1 MIIHRP
7 ENKAHTRE
15 RIEKH
20 AGGALRGEAREEP
33 GGWSFEV
40 EALAIFGLLRA
51 IKQDPEL
58 RFTYF
63 IDLSAVD
70 YADYS
75 EPRPGRYAV
84 VYVLLSPELGQRVR
98 FTCHL
103 PENGAEI
110 ASVAS
115 IFAGA
120 NWCEREVYDLYGIR
134 FSDHPNLKRILM
146 PDDYDG
152 HPLRKDYPLR
162 GRGERASFP
171 VYAATRGHSRNL

>member
-1 MIIHRP
+1 MIIHRA
-7 ENKAHTRE
+7 ENKNLTRE

-20 AGGALRGEAREEP
+20 AGAALRGPAREEP
-33 GGWSFEV
+33 DGWSFEI
-40 EALAIFGLLRA
+40 EAPAVFELLNAIRR
-51 IKQDPEL
+51 DPEL
-58 RFTYF
+58 RFSYF
-63 IDLSAVD
+63 IDLTAVD

-84 VYVLLSPELGQRVR
+84 VYIVLSPDLGQRVR
-98 FTCHL
+98 FTCYI
-103 PENGAEI
+103 PEKQAELTSI
-110 ASVAS
+110 ATL
-115 IFAGA
+115 FAGA

-134 FSDHPNLKRILM
+134 FKDHPNLKRILM

-171 VYAATRGHSRNL
+171 VYQATRGHSRNL